1 MSKKK
6 FAFLLQKKKLFF
18 LCFLLLST
26 FNSLFAQEK
35 LTVSGK
41 VASDSS
47 APLASVSVS
56 IKGETGG
63 TTTDANGAFTIRVNK
78 GATLVFSI
86 VGYEDKEIKIEK
98 ETTGL
103 SLNLSP
109 RSTGLNDVVVI
120 GYGTQRAKDIT
131 SSISTVNISD
141 TRGRPV
147 VNIMQ
152 EL

>member
-1 MSKKK
+1 MSKKQ
-6 FAFLLQKKKLFF
+6 FAFLLQKKKLIF

-26 FNSLFAQEK
+26 SHLLFAQEK

-47 APLASVSVS
+47 MPLSSVSVS
-56 IKGETGG
+56 IKGEAGG
-63 TTTDANGAFTIRVNK
+63 TTTDENGAFTISVSK

-86 VGYEDKEIKIEK
+86 VGYESKEIKIQK

-103 SLNLSP
+103 SVSLTS

-120 GYGTQRAKDIT
+120 GYGTQKAKDVT
-131 SSISTVNISD
+131 
-141 TRGRPV
+141 
-147 VNIMQ
+147 
-152 EL
+152 